1 MTNFL
6 ARVLANIA
14 RPSST
19 HPIHTIVFLALIAST
34 GYLSILNI
42 SVPNSAELLA
52 PSHLYRSAS
61 PTASWKTVDDPTK
74 FPTATHYAFV
84 QLRFNDADVPLPV
97 VNNSFAVPS
106 IEPVGRGVLVPYADL
121 KSWTESV
128 RELSPASSF
137 LDEDDNTKVVNS
149 APSGWVW
156 HMSNTRRGF
165 AWVEWF
171 KFSYSRFMHQL
182 KSAETFDVAIMGLAY
197 AAMYLTF
204 LALFLSMRKL
214 GSNVWLAVTVIMSSS
229 FAFLF
234 ALVTTSYMGVPIS
247 MVLLSEGLPFLVV
260 TVGFEAQISLTKAA
274 LKSSNKPHIGDVVR
288 AVEDVGP
295 KILLDY
301 AIEMLVFVAGASSGV
316 GGLRQFCFL
325 SVWILVYDAIML
337 FTFYVAI
344 LSIKV
349 EFNRIKRHVS
359 IRKALE
365 EDGVSHRV
373 AESVADSVEES
384 EAQNVGETILFGK
397 TFKDSSISRFKTFMV
412 IGFVLLN
419 LFNLSTAPFRDHSTS
434 AVDVD
439 AQGVLPSLASLPTRF
454 PLETFVVT
462 LLPPMDYYFMPKSTV
477 FENAVISLFELWSRT
492 IGDPVLSK
500 WVAVVLAVS
509 VGLNMYLFKASQAG
523 AHAPQVEIV
532 EKIVEVPQPRVLNL
546 SGGSSST
553 TTSSSSYSEQD
564 SDDGLVEFT
573 IKPKQRSLPV
583 EEAVAMVKAGR
594 TKELMDE
601 DIISLT
607 KSGKIPLYALEKQL
621 GDCTRAVHIRR
632 AVISRSMDDGTLEKS
647 NLPYL
652 HYDFSRVLGACC
664 ENVIGYMPI
673 PVGIAGPL
681 IIDGKKYY
689 IPMATT
695 EGCLVASTMRGCKAM
710 NAGGGVVTVLTQ
722 DGMTRGPCVAF
733 PSLARAGAA
742 KLWLDSEEG
751 QKVMKKAF
759 DSTSRFARLSSL
771 KTAIAGTMLF
781 IRFRTTTGD
790 AMGMNMISKG
800 TEYALNVMAES
811 AGFPDME
818 VVSVS
823 GNYCTDK
830 KPAAINWIEGRGKSV
845 VAEAIIPGD
854 VVRTV
859 LKSDVDA
866 LVELNVSKNLVG
878 SAMAGS
884 VGGFNAQ
891 AANIVTAIFIATGQ
905 DPAQNVESSNCITL
919 MKKVNGNLQISVSMP
934 SIEVGTIGGGT
945 VLEPQSSMLDLLGVR
960 GPHPTNPGDNARQL
974 AKIVAAGVLAAELSL
989 CSALAAGHL
998 VQSHM
1003 THNRSQPSTR
1013 ATTPAAPSMADV
1025 TRLKQGAK
1033 ICISP

>member
-14 RPSST
+14 RPSTT

-42 SVPNSAELLA
+42 SVPNSGELLA

-61 PTASWKTVDDPTK
+61 SDADWKQIDDPTK
-74 FPTATHYAFV
+74 FPTATHFAFV
-84 QLRFNDADVPLPV
+84 KLRFNDANIPLPDI
-97 VNNSFAVPS
+97 NNSVAS
-106 IEPVGRGVLVPYADL
+106 ISPAERGVLVPYAEL
-121 KSWTESV
+121 KAWTDSV
-128 RELSPASSF
+128 RELPPAAVVT
-137 LDEDDNTKVVNS
+137 DDNGFSKSVDTT
-149 APSGWVW
+149 PSGWVW
-156 HMSNTRRGF
+156 HMSNTRRDF
-165 AWVEWF
+165 AWLEWF
-171 KFSYSRFMHQL
+171 KFSYSRFMQQL
-182 KSAETFDVAIMGLAY
+182 KSAETFDVAIMGIAY

-204 LALFLSMRKL
+204 LALFLSMKKL
-214 GSNVWLAVTVIMSSS
+214 GSNVWLTVTVLMSSS

-234 ALVTTSYMGVPIS
+234 ALVTTSYMGVPVN

-260 TVGFEAQISLTKAA
+260 TVGFEAQINLTKAA
-274 LKSSNKPHIGDVVR
+274 LKSTNKPHIGDVVR
-288 AVEDVGP
+288 AVEEVGP

-365 EDGVSHRV
+365 EDGVSYRV

-384 EAQNVGETILFGK
+384 EVQNVGETVLFGK
-397 TFKDSSISRFKTFMV
+397 TFKDSSISRFKTVMV

-419 LFNLSTAPFRDHSTS
+419 LFNLSTAPFRDHQN
-434 AVDVD
+434 VIGIDPFLVR
-439 AQGVLPSLASLPTRF
+439 PWLASLPSRS
-454 PLETFVVT
+454 PLESFVVT
-462 LLPPMDYYFMPKSTV
+462 VLPPMDYYFMPKATV
-477 FENAVISLFELWSRT
+477 FENAVVSIFEFWSRT

-509 VGLNMYLFKASQAG
+509 VGLNMYLFKASQAS

-532 EKIVEVPQPRVLNL
+532 EKIVEVPQPHVLNH
-546 SGGSSST
+546 SGSSSTT
-553 TTSSSSYSEQD
+553 TTSSSSYYEQD

-573 IKPKQRSLPV
+573 IRPKQRPLPV
-583 EEAVAMVKAGR
+583 EEALALVKAGR

-601 DIISLT
+601 DVISLT

-632 AVISRSMDDGTLEKS
+632 AVISRSIEDGTLEKS

-664 ENVIGYMPI
+664 ENVIGYMPV

-733 PSLARAGAA
+733 PTLARAGAA
-742 KLWLDSEEG
+742 KLWLDSEDG
-751 QKVMKKAF
+751 QRVMKKAF

-771 KTAIAGTMLF
+771 NTAIAGTMLF

-800 TEYALNVMAES
+800 VEHALSVMVES

-854 VVRTV
+854 VVRSV

-866 LVELNVSKNLVG
+866 LVELNISKNLVG

-884 VGGFNAQ
+884 VGGFNAH
-891 AANIVTAIFIATGQ
+891 AANIVTAIFLATGQ

-919 MKKVNGNLQISVSMP
+919 MKNIDGNLQISVSMP

-945 VLEPQSSMLDLLGVR
+945 ILEPQSAMLDLLGVR

-974 AKIVAAGVLAAELSL
+974 AKIVAAGVLAGELSL

-1003 THNRSQPSTR
+1003 THNRSQPNTR
-1013 ATTPAAPSMADV
+1013 ATTPAAPTMTNLA
-1025 TRLKQGAK
+1025 RLKEGAQ